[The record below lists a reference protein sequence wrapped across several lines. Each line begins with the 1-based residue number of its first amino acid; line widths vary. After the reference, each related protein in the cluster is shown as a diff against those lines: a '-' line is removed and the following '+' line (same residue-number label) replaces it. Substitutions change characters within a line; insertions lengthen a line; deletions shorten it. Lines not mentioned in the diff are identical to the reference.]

1 VKIGGPERGR
11 FAESG
16 VMSAFVALV
25 ATSLLVVAGFTTD
38 VGRAI
43 AEQRLAADEA
53 EQAARAAAGQVS
65 AQGLRNGQI
74 VLNDESAMRVAQ
86 SFMSLSGHPGS
97 TSIQGG
103 VVTTRVTIAMPTSV
117 LGIVGIRAITVSA
130 TARASDVTGVTQ
142 SR

>member
-1 VKIGGPERGR
+1 
-11 FAESG
+11 
-16 VMSAFVALV
+16 MSAFVAVV
-25 ATSLLVVAGFTTD
+25 ATSLFVVAGFTTD

-43 AEQRLAADEA
+43 AQQRLAAGEA
-53 EQAARAAAGQVS
+53 EQAARVAAGQVS
-65 AQGLRNGQI
+65 AQELRNGQI
-74 VLNDESAMRVAQ
+74 VLNDESATKVAQ

-117 LGIVGIRAITVSA
+117 LGIIGVGSITVSA
-130 TARASDVTGVTQ
+130 TASASDVTGVTQ

>member
-1 VKIGGPERGR
+1 VKIGEPGRDR

-16 VMSAFVALV
+16 AMSAFVAVV
-25 ATSLLVVAGFTTD
+25 ATSLFVIAGFTAD

-43 AEQRLAADEA
+43 AAQRLAAGEA
-53 EQAARAAAGQVS
+53 EQAARAAAGQIS
-65 AQGLRNGQI
+65 TQGLRNGQI
-74 VLNDESAMRVAQ
+74 DLDDELATRVAQ

-103 VVTTRVTIAMPTSV
+103 MVTTKVTIAMPTSV
-117 LGIVGIRAITVSA
+117 LGIIGVRTIRVSA
-130 TARASDVTGVTQ
+130 TASASDVVGVTQ